1 MSFYQFTAATHKDM
15 LHWVE
20 SINQRHDKAVRSA
33 KNVTEQIYEIC
44 EGPISEEN
52 FYNEIDR

>member
-1 MSFYQFTAATHKDM
+1 M

-20 SINQRHDKAVRSA
+20 SINQRHDKAVRST

-44 EGPISEEN
+44 EEPSDIFEEN

>member
-1 MSFYQFTAATHKDM
+1 M

-44 EGPISEEN
+44 EGPINEEN